1 VMSETYYIGGEYM
14 KGLRAVLL
22 IILLMCSCISASM
35 ATKYDYDMN
44 GESDP
49 NFNSKMTNAN
59 VLVEYDVGRDA
70 WAVEITVNAEKHDGE
85 ILTQKDLFDNNGLMY
100 LDYNRE
106 LKSIFLSYSGGGI
119 KWADAEIVGNTVY
132 TPFENLFPD
141 GDGLFEVYLVHE
153 FINHNGGIVHLRT
166 SNIATLDYDAA
177 LRIRENGGS
186 DTGTST
192 GSGVDDGTSS
202 EKSSILEGV
211 VYDRKSLEYIE
222 DAVVTINGVSDTTNY
237 NGEFRIND
245 VQPGMV
251 SISVVKSGYYHL
263 NDQIEIFPDK
273 HYRGVEIQLD
283 INPDAVGSEWDE
295 EDEGYKEEKNKAT
308 SGSGAFFVFGG
319 AIAGA
324 GLLFFRN
331 GLRKKNKNYRKE
343 KDSSYKK
350 NKKIEKLI
358 KQKKPDYEN
367 KYVKEI
373 EDEEKRLEKERQD
386 QLSKMNRKHTDS
398 FGTSVGKGIKNLLT
412 NVKKVSSKVKKF
424 TDKIQ
429 GHIDKIKDIN
439 LASYKGMKLKVGLLL
454 DLAGNPLKKFEKLK
468 AAIDAFDKKNLSQV
482 VKDELNKLTNV
493 AKQLGKKISAL
504 KQFNQFKK
512 QSKIYKK
519 AVNLNKKVNVVKAIK
534 KNPEILIDGNYKD
547 IRKST
552 PTIDTQLTK
561 EANRLDKMTKDMI
574 NNQTNTFVK
583 DVKKQL

>member
-1 VMSETYYIGGEYM
+1 MMSETYYIGGEYM

-343 KDSSYKK
+343 KDSSYKN

>member
-1 VMSETYYIGGEYM
+1 MSETYYIGGEYM

-106 LKSIFLSYSGGGI
+106 LKSIFLSCSGGGI

>member
-1 VMSETYYIGGEYM
+1 MSETYYIGGEYM

>member
-1 VMSETYYIGGEYM
+1 MSETYYIGGEYM

-59 VLVEYDVGRDA
+59 VLVEYDAGRDA

-106 LKSIFLSYSGGGI
+106 LKSIFLSCSGGGI

-192 GSGVDDGTSS
+192 GSGVNDGTSS
-202 EKSSILEGV
+202 EESSILEGV

>member
-1 VMSETYYIGGEYM
+1 MSETYYIGGEYM

-70 WAVEITVNAEKHDGE
+70 WAVEITVNAEKYDGE

-106 LKSIFLSYSGGGI
+106 LKSIFLSCSGGGI